1 MMKTY
6 KFTAYD
12 VCDEIALNII
22 AQHFNLNKK
31 LKWEDTVLLK
41 ENNLNG
47 IVSDTESKYIFLYH
61 FGSIVFVNFEYHE
74 VMDAIKYFK
83 NISSKC
89 FKDMN
94 KNYYT
99 EEFTLY
105 VDENKELEIS
115 FDSMTIG
122 TLNETYMATLS
133 LVLSKSVSLDKIE
146 QDIEILTDEVESVMD
161 YLDRGAFTLKDK
173 DLAKLSSKILRG
185 KFDIVSYLRLLDKP
199 DIAWRNEFAEE
210 LYLELIDLFDI
221 AERFEKIKNKT
232 EVLLN
237 VIEVFSTIMHSKK
250 GNTLEWIVIILIAFE
265 LILPVFEMFFK

>member
-237 VIEVFSTIMHSKK
+237 VIEVFSTIMQFKK
-250 GNTLEWIVIILIAFE
+250 RKYFRVDSYNTNCL
-265 LILPVFEMFFK
+265 